1 VNQQDTI
8 KTFASKSVVITGGT
22 SGIGAAAAKTFAGLG
37 AAVTFCGREQDL
49 GKHLEEEICTLGGTA
64 LFLPADV
71 RSPDEMQRLIAEA
84 AARHGGIDIAFN
96 NAGINNPPNLTGEIP
111 LSEYHDIMA
120 TNLNGV
126 FYAMA
131 AELAIMKQKGA
142 GCIINTASILSEKT
156 SGWMAA
162 YSASKAA
169 VAVLSQSAAEDYK
182 QYGIRIYSLSP
193 GPVNTPMFHQAL
205 LDIGGDETKYAGGLP
220 RGKPPLSA
228 DAVARAV
235 VGLADEKSAPPSGT
249 NLVIKP

>member
-1 VNQQDTI
+1 MNQPDNI
-8 KTFASKSVVITGGT
+8 KPFSSKSVVITGGT
-22 SGIGAAAAKTFAGLG
+22 SGIGAATARAFAEKG
-37 AAVTFCGREQDL
+37 AAVTFCGREPDL
-49 GKHLEEEICTLGGTA
+49 GKMVENEIRARGGVA

-71 RSPDEMQRLIAEA
+71 RSASEMKSFIAEA
-84 AARHGGIDIAFN
+84 TARYGGIDIAFN
-96 NAGINNPPNLTGEIP
+96 NAGINNPPNLAGDIP
-111 LSEYHDIMA
+111 LSEYNDIMA

-131 AELAIMKQKGA
+131 AELAVMKEKGR

-182 QYGIRIYSLSP
+182 RYGIRIYALSP
-193 GPVNTPMFHQAL
+193 GPVDTPMFQQAL
-205 LDIGGDETKYAGGLP
+205 KDIAGDKNKYAGGLP

-228 DAVARAV
+228 DAVATAV
-235 VGLADEKSAPPSGT
+235 LELADEKSAPPSGT
-249 NLVIKP
+249 NLVLKP